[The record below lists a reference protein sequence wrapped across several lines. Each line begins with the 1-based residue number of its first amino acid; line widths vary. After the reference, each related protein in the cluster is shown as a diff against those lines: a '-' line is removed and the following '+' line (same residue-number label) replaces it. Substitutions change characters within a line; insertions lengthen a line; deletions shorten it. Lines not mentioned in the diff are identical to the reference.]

1 MKAKRICFNA
11 GKPLFLSMLA
21 AMFLFGCAQTPPTIQ
36 QAAEKED
43 PVEQAQPKAADAP
56 SEPAAEQESEET
68 TMDGTITDEMPAV
81 QSVSTLTFPAADGLP
96 VTADY
101 YASGDAAA
109 PFVILFHQAEYSRGE
124 YQEIAPKLVALG
136 YNCLAVD
143 QRSGSACNG
152 VTNETYQA
160 ARANGLP
167 TVFADAYPDLEAA
180 LSYVVSAHA
189 PKQLIVW
196 GSSYSASLALILA
209 AAHPAEVFAVLS
221 FSPGEYFKL
230 NGKEVAEY
238 AVNITQPVF
247 ITSAKSEEKSWRP
260 IAEQITS
267 AGCVFFVPEGN
278 GRHGSSTL
286 FEQTPNHAEYWTA
299 VEAFL
304 ATLK

>member
-1 MKAKRICFNA
+1 MKTKRICS
-11 GKPLFLSMLA
+11 KPVKLLFLSVLA
-21 AMFLFGCAQTPPTIQ
+21 AMFLIGCAKAPTMTEHAQ
-36 QAAEKED
+36 EQSN
-43 PVEQAQPKAADAP
+43 PVEQTQPEAAAP
-56 SEPAAEQESEET
+56 SEPAAEPEREET
-68 TMDGTITDEMPAV
+68 TMDAMITDEMPAM
-81 QSVSTLTFPAADGLP
+81 QTVSTLVFPAADGLT
-96 VTADY
+96 VTADFY
-101 YASGDAAA
+101 SSGDAKA
-109 PFVILFHQAEYSRGE
+109 PFIILFHQAEYSRAE

-143 QRSGSACNG
+143 QRSGAAFNG

-160 ARANGLP
+160 ARAKGLA
-167 TVFADAYPDLEAA
+167 TMFTDAYPDLEAA
-180 LSYVVSAHA
+180 LAYVAREYA

-209 AAHPAEVFAVLS
+209 AEYPAEVSAVLS

-230 NGKEVAEY
+230 NGKQVEEY
-238 AVNITQPVF
+238 AQSITQPVF
-247 ITSAKSEEKSWRP
+247 ITSAKAEERAWRP

-267 AGCVFFVPEGN
+267 AGCMFFVPEGN

-304 ATLK
+304 ATLN